1 MGMRLR
7 SLLLPTLAAV
17 VVAVVGLAFAPSRPS
32 APASPSASAKAGA
45 TAVVSGKAASLK
57 IVNYAFVPAT
67 MTVRVG
73 TTITVT
79 NADQTAHTATARSAA
94 FDSGTVDG
102 GKSKSFTVTK
112 PGVYPYYCQFH
123 AFMNGT
129 LKVVR

>member
-7 SLLLPTLAAV
+7 SLLGPTLAAV
-17 VVAVVGLAFAPSRPS
+17 VVAIVGLAFAQAR
-32 APASPSASAKAGA
+32 PSASASGKAGA
-45 TAVVSGKAASLK
+45 TAVVRGNRTTLK
-57 IVNYAFVPAT
+57 IANYAFVPAT
-67 MTVRVG
+67 LTVRVG
-73 TTITVT
+73 TRITVT
-79 NADQTAHTATARSAA
+79 NADQTAHTVTARSGA

-129 LKVVR
+129 LKVIR

>member
-7 SLLLPTLAAV
+7 SLLGPTLAAV
-17 VVAVVGLAFAPSRPS
+17 LVVVIGLAFAQSRPS
-32 APASPSASAKAGA
+32 GPASAKAGA
-45 TAVVSGKAASLK
+45 TAVVSGKLASLK
-57 IVNYAFVPAT
+57 IVNYAFAPAT

-73 TTITVT
+73 TRITVT
-79 NADQTAHTATARSAA
+79 NADQTAHTATARSGA
-94 FDSGTVDG
+94 FDSGTVNP
-102 GKSKSFTVTK
+102 GKSASFTVTK